1 MESLLTG
8 TGILLREP
16 PGLKPA
22 HLIRLRRKGCF
33 PEASDIEQNG
43 GIVMTGHGEGRE
55 GFDRL
60 YSENRKAVIRFLY
73 RYIPDPGVREEIVQD
88 VFLKVYERGMDV
100 VPGDRRSLNLLFTM
114 ARNMA
119 IDFLRR
125 EKRKAR
131 KYREIM
137 LREVEMDDRFASRIE
152 DCFIEGEVVATL
164 HDTINS
170 FPEEERRVFIE
181 KNFFNRYGSEISC
194 KYDIS
199 PYRIRRIECRIN
211 HRIRKRLGQFYP
223 ESPRSRRGG

>member
-1 MESLLTG
+1 
-8 TGILLREP
+8 
-16 PGLKPA
+16 
-22 HLIRLRRKGCF
+22 
-33 PEASDIEQNG
+33 
-43 GIVMTGHGEGRE
+43 MTEHSAGRE
-55 GFDRL
+55 AFGRL
-60 YSENRKAVIRFLY
+60 YAENRKAVLRFLY
-73 RYIPDPGVREEIVQD
+73 RYIPDPDIREEIVQD

-100 VPGDRRSLNLLFTM
+100 ASGDRRSLNLLFTM

-119 IDFLRR
+119 FDFLRR

-137 LREVEMDDRFASRIE
+137 LSEVEMDDRFASQIE

-170 FPEEERRVFIE
+170 FPEEERRIFIE
-181 KNFFNRYGSEISC
+181 KNFFNRYGSEISG

-199 PYRIRRIECRIN
+199 PYRIRRIECKIN

-223 ESPRSRRGG
+223 ESPGSRRGG